1 MSQPSTE
8 AEERSGTDPFGP
20 SAVGEYL
27 HRVVEQLRD
36 ERDGAPSSS
45 IPALAGADPELF
57 GIVIATADGHV
68 YEAGSTRHE
77 FSIQSISKAFTY
89 ALALDDLGARA
100 VHAKIDVEPSGD
112 AYNEISLQPG
122 TGRPANPMI
131 NAGAIASTWLVR
143 DGERDLRRDRIRQAY
158 SRCAGRDLAISPEVL
173 SQEHDA
179 GDRNRALGYLL
190 ASAGVIE
197 EDPSQAL
204 EDYFAQCSVLVS
216 CRDLALMGAT
226 LANAGT
232 NPVTGDE
239 VFGPETVS
247 RVLSVM
253 SSCGMY
259 DDAGEWMVRVG
270 LPAKSGV
277 GGGIVAV
284 LPGELAVAT
293 FSPALDR
300 HGNSVR
306 GVLACERL
314 SQDLDLHF
322 THTARVARST
332 VRASY
337 PIDQSPSLVRRNA
350 EAEAVLARHGKDAV
364 VVELQGDLLFTGTET
379 AIRALRD
386 VAHDASYVVVDLRR
400 VDVVAPYAAPFL
412 ARTREE
418 LQAAGR
424 TVVAVA
430 TDPGL
435 TASFHGE
442 PLLEVFPSRAAAV
455 KRVEDALLEEHGGAR
470 CTPARVEPAESEL
483 FSRLDPEDASALRGR
498 TDERMWTAGENI
510 LRAGQNFAGI
520 HLIVSGNVSMS
531 LRSATGE
538 RVELQILGPGMSFG
552 ELALGTGDK
561 QHVTLSAVTDVT
573 ARVLSSRTL
582 AQLEQEDPPLAL
594 RLWKAL
600 ARDGFE
606 RADQQW
612 RDTAVHASAT
622 DW

>member
-1 MSQPSTE
+1 MPHASTE
-8 AEERSGTDPFGP
+8 EQQRAETELLGP
-20 SAVGEYL
+20 SAVTEYL
-27 HRVVEQLRD
+27 EQVVEQLRN
-36 ERDGAPSSS
+36 ERGGEPSSS
-45 IPALAGADPELF
+45 IPALAGADTELF

-68 YEAGSTRHE
+68 YEAGSTRDE

-89 ALALDDLGARA
+89 ALALDDLGAEA
-100 VHAKIDVEPSGD
+100 VHEKMDVEPSGD

-131 NAGAIASTWLVR
+131 NAGAIASTWLVP
-143 DGERDLRRDRIRQAY
+143 DGERDLRRDRIRAAY
-158 SRCAGRDLAISPEVL
+158 SRCAGRELKISPEVL
-173 SQEHDA
+173 AQEHDA
-179 GDRNRALGYLL
+179 GNRNRALGYLL
-190 ASAGVIE
+190 ASTGIIE
-197 EDPSQAL
+197 GDPTQGL
-204 EDYFAQCSVLVS
+204 EDYFAQCSVLLT

-232 NPVTGDE
+232 NPVTGDR
-239 VFGPETVS
+239 VFDAGTVS

-314 SQDLDLHF
+314 ARDLDLHF
-322 THTARVARST
+322 TRATGRARST

-350 EAEAVLARHGKDAV
+350 EAEAVLSEHGQDGV
-364 VVELQGDLLFTGTET
+364 VVELQGDLLFAGTET
-379 AIRALRD
+379 AIRTIRDAALK
-386 VAHDASYVVVDLRR
+386 ASYVVVDLRR
-400 VDVVAPYAAPFL
+400 VDAIADYAMPL
-412 ARTREE
+412 LSRTRSE
-418 LQAAGR
+418 LRAAGR
-424 TVVAVA
+424 TVVVVA
-430 TDPGL
+430 ADPRFAGP
-435 TASFHGE
+435 AGDE
-442 PLLEVFPSRAAAV
+442 PPLVVFPSRAAAV
-455 KRVEDALLEEHGGAR
+455 KWVEDALLEEHGGPE
-470 CTPARVEPAESEL
+470 CTPSRVRPAESEL
-483 FSRLDPEDASALRGR
+483 FSRLEPEDARALRAR
-498 TDERMWTAGENI
+498 TVERTWRAGENI
-510 LRAGQNFAGI
+510 LRAGQNFAGV
-520 HLIVSGNVSMS
+520 HLIVSGDVSMS
-531 LRSATGE
+531 LRTPTEE
-538 RVELQILGPGMSFG
+538 RVELQLLGPGMSFG

-561 QHVTLSAVTDVT
+561 QHVTLTAVTDVT
-573 ARVLSSRTL
+573 ARVLTPDEL
-582 AQLEQEDPPLAL
+582 AQLEREDPALGL

-600 ARDGFE
+600 ARNGLE
-606 RADQQW
+606 RVDQQW
-612 RDTAVHASAT
+612 RDAAVHASAS